1 MYIIVFSLN
10 FLTVKELSTERHF
23 IVWAAKLNQHVYY
36 KGILTSE
43 FGSKDMVL
51 WKRGSSFVFTE
62 DENLWIAS
70 RPILFDRLCP
80 PKRFPEYPQ
89 KITSPNC

>member
-1 MYIIVFSLN
+1 MENSQRAWILYIIVFALH

-23 IVWAAKLNQHVYY
+23 IVWSAKLNQHGYY
-36 KGILTSE
+36 KGIMTSK
-43 FGSKDMVL
+43 FGSKDMMP

-70 RPILFDRLCP
+70 RPIWFDGTRPPERLL
-80 PKRFPEYPQ
+80 
-89 KITSPNC
+89 